1 MSGTAPHSNGSPGL
15 APPLHL
21 VDGTSRPSP
30 PAPRPPTRTDQRE
43 RRDSSWREDQ
53 AQLQH
58 QLRLAKAE
66 IANLQAKLG
75 VHASHAPF
83 NSTSPR
89 QSPSLGGPARKPSF
103 TDLSASTSSLTAR
116 RRSSSN
122 ASATSPR
129 SAHFPHHPGAATSPS
144 PRSPSRLP
152 EGTGP
157 VAMNCA
163 LLSSEGSPGAGSG
176 RAANGRSKAHSDEA
190 DALAVPPAPAPQ
202 RLPSPSALLSNGL
215 PSASASASRS
225 SGPSSNPFFGSGR
238 ASSERLSKSA
248 ASSQSGS
255 GRVISGLQSD
265 LLQARTA
272 LESTRGQLRLSQ
284 RAVEFLGRQNEDLK
298 ETKDRLSS
306 EIDGLNRQ
314 LARKERLQDEALTRA
329 RTAEGALQVLQKQH
343 SELERGVKG
352 RMKEL
357 EEGAK
362 KAEDAKVR
370 SEREYAGLRDGLR
383 TMQEGW
389 KDDLR
394 WIREDLARSQKELE
408 VKSSTIA
415 TLLASRASLAD
426 TATSSLSSL
435 RSDQASFAEQHSA
448 STSSALKQLTL
459 LATKGEADSRRAD
472 ELRAEFGRLKRAMA
486 EHAQEG
492 ERSWEG
498 PERSWEGPERS
509 EGSEERT
516 AGQVEAAAG

>member
-1 MSGTAPHSNGSPGL
+1 MSGTAPSSNGSPGL

-21 VDGTSRPSP
+21 VDGTARPSP

-75 VHASHAPF
+75 VHASHVPF

-103 TDLSASTSSLTAR
+103 TDLSASTSSLNAR

-129 SAHFPHHPGAATSPS
+129 SAHFPPAGAATSPS

-157 VAMNCA
+157 VAMNRA
-163 LLSSEGSPGAGSG
+163 LLSSEGSPGAGPSRG
-176 RAANGRSKAHSDEA
+176 ANGRAKALADEP
-190 DALAVPPAPAPQ
+190 DALAVPPSSTPQ
-202 RLPSPSALLSNGL
+202 RSPSPSALLPNGL
-215 PSASASASRS
+215 PSASASASRAA
-225 SGPSSNPFFGSGR
+225 GPSSNPFFGSGR
-238 ASSERLSKSA
+238 ASHERLSKSA
-248 ASSQSGS
+248 ASAQSGS

-265 LLQARTA
+265 LLQTRTA

-284 RAVEFLGRQNEDLK
+284 RAVEHLGRQNDDLK
-298 ETKDRLSS
+298 ETKERLAS

-329 RTAEGALQVLQKQH
+329 RAAEGALQALQKQH
-343 SELERGVKG
+343 TDLERGVKG

-362 KAEDAKVR
+362 KAEDARVR

-408 VKSSTIA
+408 TKSSTIA
-415 TLLASRASLAD
+415 SLLASRTSVAD

-435 RSDQASFAEQHSA
+435 RTEHASFTEQHAA

-459 LATKGEADSRRAD
+459 LATKSEADSRRAD

-486 EHAQEG
+486 EHAVEREGTGEG
-492 ERSWEG
+492 E
-498 PERSWEGPERS
+498 ERVTRG
-509 EGSEERT
+509 EERQV
-516 AGQVEAAAG
+516 GQVEAAAG